1 MPCNRRDLAA
11 RASAGG
17 RGLSGL
23 AVHRMSSRD
32 PREKVLRH
40 RARSR
45 EGTGMYEPQASVEPR
60 TEELAWGCTPPMFC
74 AITGRQ
80 PWIDRISDRFF
91 ERSF

>member
-1 MPCNRRDLAA
+1 
-11 RASAGG
+11 
-17 RGLSGL
+17 
-23 AVHRMSSRD
+23 
-32 PREKVLRH
+32 
-40 RARSR
+40 
-45 EGTGMYEPQASVEPR
+45 MYEPQASVEPR